1 MARNKYDID
10 ETLQTEFN
18 FSHLK
23 RLGTYIKPYRKEM
36 LFTILLLT
44 ISSALS
50 MLTPRVLMII
60 MDEYIP
66 EKRTKEIILVSI
78 LLLGIYFVISA
89 IIRVKVSIM
98 SRLGQNIIHKIRS
111 DIFNHLQELPF
122 SYYDDKP
129 HGKIQVRV
137 VNYVNSLSDLLS
149 NGIVNTVTEL
159 FSLFFIV
166 GFMFSVNVR
175 LTFICLMG
183 LPLLMILIFTI
194 KKKQRVAWQNSSNK
208 SSNLN
213 AYIAESI
220 NGIRVT
226 QSFTRE
232 EENIRIFNNLSSEY
246 SKAWM
251 KAVKLNFLL
260 WPAINNIST
269 WTTCAVYILGVA
281 WLTDGVEGVTVGAII
296 AMTGYIGRFWAP
308 VNTLASFYNSILT
321 AVSYLERIFQTID
334 EPVLVKDCENA
345 VEMPPIL
352 GKVTFKDVAFSYED
366 GIPVLNGI
374 NFWANVGDSVAIVG
388 PTGAGKTTIINL
400 LSRFYNLDSGKI
412 TIDGIDISKVQ
423 IKSLRKQ
430 MGIMLQD
437 SFIFSG
443 TIMDNI
449 RYCNMEAS
457 DEQVIEAA
465 KIVRAHDFIINL
477 EKGYDTEVNE
487 RGSRLSVGQRQLISF
502 ARALLAD
509 PKILI
514 LDEATSSID
523 TETEILL
530 QEGLSKLLKN
540 RTSFIIAHRL
550 STIKNSTF
558 IMYVDEGQIKEMG
571 THEELLAKEGYYHE
585 LYLSQYKFLE
595 KELPTGRTS
604 GSSPVVEVRE
614 AMNKA
619 EPT

>member
-18 FSHLK
+18 FSQLK
-23 RLGTYIKPYRKEM
+23 RLVSYIKPYRKDM
-36 LFTILLLT
+36 TFTIFLTT

-50 MLTPRVLMII
+50 MLTPKILAII
-60 MDEYIP
+60 LDEYIP
-66 EKRTKEIILVSI
+66 KRNIRGIVLIS
-78 LLLGIYFVISA
+78 LLQLFVFLVISV
-89 IIRVKVSIM
+89 IIRMKITIT

-111 DIFNHLQELPF
+111 DIFEHLQDLPF

-149 NGIVNTVTEL
+149 NGIVNTITEL

-166 GFMFSVNVR
+166 AFMLSVNIR
-175 LTFICLMG
+175 LSLICLLG
-183 LPLLMILIFTI
+183 LPVLMVLIFII
-194 KKKQRVAWQNSSNK
+194 KKKQRVAWQRSSNK

-232 EENIRIFNNLSSEY
+232 DENTRIFNNLSSEY

-269 WTTCAVYILGVA
+269 WTTATVYVLGIS
-281 WLTDGVEGVTVGAII
+281 WLDQGVRGITVGALV
-296 AMTGYIGRFWAP
+296 AMSGYIGRFWAP
-308 VNTLASFYNSILT
+308 VNTLASFYNSLLT

-334 EPVLVKDCENA
+334 EPVLVKDCEGA
-345 VEMPPIL
+345 VDMPQIN
-352 GKVTFKDVAFSYED
+352 GDVEFKEVSFSYED
-366 GIPVLNGI
+366 GIPVLNQI
-374 NFWANVGDSVAIVG
+374 SFQAKAGDTIAIVG

-400 LSRFYNLDSGKI
+400 ISRFYNLDSGTI
-412 TIDGIDISKVQ
+412 TIDGVDISRVK
-423 IKSLRKQ
+423 IKSLRSQ
-430 MGIMLQD
+430 MGVMLQD

-449 RYCNMEAS
+449 RYGNMEAS

-465 KIVRAHDFIINL
+465 KTVRAHDFIVNL
-477 EKGYDTEVNE
+477 ENGYDTQVNE
-487 RGSRLSVGQRQLISF
+487 RGTRLSVGQRQLISF

-530 QEGLSKLLKN
+530 QEGLCRLLIN

-550 STIKNSTF
+550 STIKNATC
-558 IMYVDEGQIKEMG
+558 ILYVDNGEIQEMG
-571 THEELLAKEGYYHE
+571 THEELLKKQGYYHE

-595 KELPTGRTS
+595 Q
-604 GSSPVVEVRE
+604 
-614 AMNKA
+614 
-619 EPT
+619 

>member
-1 MARNKYDID
+1 LARNKYDID
-10 ETLQTEFN
+10 ETLQSEFN
-18 FSHLK
+18 LSHLK
-23 RLGTYIKPYRKEM
+23 RLATYIKPYRKDM
-36 LFTILLLT
+36 LITILLLT
-44 ISSALS
+44 ISSALT
-50 MLTPRVLMII
+50 MLQPIILMVII
-60 MDEYIP
+60 DDYIP
-66 EKRTKEIILVSI
+66 QKNITGIVLIS
-78 LLLGIYFVISA
+78 LLLLAMTFITCM
-89 IIRVKVSIM
+89 IIRVKTTITT
-98 SRLGQNIIHKIRS
+98 RLGQNIIHTIRS

-149 NGIVNTVTEL
+149 NGIVNTVTDL

-166 GFMFSVNVR
+166 GCMLFINVR
-175 LTFICLMG
+175 LALLCLCG
-183 LPLLMILIFTI
+183 LPMLMVLIFII
-194 KKKQRVAWQNSSNK
+194 KKKQRVAWQLSSNK

-232 EENIRIFNNLSSEY
+232 QENIKIFNTLSSDY
-246 SKAWM
+246 RSAWM

-260 WPAINNIST
+260 WPAINNIAT
-269 WTTCAVYILGVA
+269 WTNVAVYVFGIA
-281 WLTDGVEGVTVGAII
+281 WMDRGMRGVTTGVII

-308 VNTLASFYNSILT
+308 VNTLAGFYNSILT
-321 AVSYLERIFQTID
+321 AVSYLERIFETID
-334 EPVLVKDCENA
+334 EPVLVKDSEDA
-345 VEMPPIL
+345 VPMPPIK
-352 GKVTFKDVAFSYED
+352 GEVEFKNVVFGYED

-374 NFWANVGDSVAIVG
+374 SFKANVGDTFAIVG

-400 LSRFYNLDSGKI
+400 ISRFYNLNSGQI
-412 TIDGIDISKVQ
+412 SIDGIDISKVT
-423 IKSLRKQ
+423 IRSLRKQ
-430 MGIMLQD
+430 MGVMLQD

-449 RYCNMEAS
+449 RYGNMEAT

-465 KIVRAHDFIINL
+465 KTVCAHDFIMSL
-477 EKGYDTEVNE
+477 EKGYYTEVNE
-487 RGSRLSVGQRQLISF
+487 RGTRLSVGQRQLISF

-530 QEGLSKLLKN
+530 QEGLSKLLAN

-550 STIKNSTF
+550 STIKNSTC
-558 IMYVDEGQIKEMG
+558 ILYIDDGKIQEMG
-571 THEELLAKEGYYHE
+571 THEELLEKKGYYSE

-595 KELPTGRTS
+595 KEP
-604 GSSPVVEVRE
+604 
-614 AMNKA
+614 A
-619 EPT
+619 